1 MRCTG
6 GEAGQPS
13 VPVPG
18 AGAHSHAGADLLP
31 RPAPPSLLQ
40 LLPLAVMAVVAV
52 VDLLAGPRIGF
63 LPLLS
68 LGPALAA
75 VSYSPFRTALTGG
88 LALGLCVLLALYDA
102 RLDSRPGTVAL
113 ATVFGVTAA
122 GLLASAGRQRREH
135 ELANVRAVAEV
146 AQRVLLRPVAR
157 NAYPPVQVAVRYLS
171 ANATAHIGGDLY
183 EVLAGPGVL
192 RLIVGDVQGK
202 GLPAV
207 QTAAT
212 VLGAFRSA
220 AHDAPGLEQ
229 IAEQIEISLER
240 QDRDEEFVT
249 AVLAEVSDGGSRVD
263 ILNCGHP
270 PPLMV
275 RAAAVSLV
283 EPVEAGLPLGL
294 TSFASSPRSLRSV
307 TLGPGDQ
314 ILFYTDGISEARD
327 KSGEFY
333 PLERSG
339 PLLDGQPPEAALDRL
354 YRDVIQYVGHVLN
367 DDAAMLL
374 ISRRDADRPRPAQL

>member
-1 MRCTG
+1 MPVA
-6 GEAGQPS
+6 GEEA
-13 VPVPG
+13 PG
-18 AGAHSHAGADLLP
+18 HAGADLLP
-31 RPAPPSLLQ
+31 RPASLSPLQ
-40 LLPLAVMAVVAV
+40 LLPLAVMAVVAAI
-52 VDLLAGPRIGF
+52 DLLAGPRIGF

-75 VSYSPFRTALTGG
+75 VSYSPSRTALTGG
-88 LALGLCVLLALYDA
+88 LALGLCALLALYDG
-102 RLDSRPGTVAL
+102 RLGTRPGTVAL

-146 AQRVLLRPVAR
+146 AQQVLLRPVAGD
-157 NAYPPVQVAVRYLS
+157 AYPPVQVAVRYMS
-171 ANATAHIGGDLY
+171 ASASAHIGGDLY
-183 EVLAGPGVL
+183 EVIARPGGL

-202 GLPAV
+202 GLAAV

-229 IAEQIEISLER
+229 ITEQIEISLER

-249 AVLAEVSDGGSRVD
+249 AVLAEISEGGSRVE

-275 RAAAVSLV
+275 RAAAVSLI
-283 EPVEAGLPLGL
+283 EPVEPGLPLGL
-294 TSFASSPRSLRSV
+294 ASFASSARSLRTV
-307 TLGPGDQ
+307 ALGPGDQ
-314 ILFYTDGISEARD
+314 MLFYTDGISEARD

-354 YRDVIQYVGHVLN
+354 YRDVIGYVGHVLT
-367 DDAAMLL
+367 DDAALLL
-374 ISRRDADRPRPAQL
+374 ISRRSLPGKSALG

>member
-1 MRCTG
+1 MVI
-6 GEAGQPS
+6 EAGERS

-18 AGAHSHAGADLLP
+18 EVPSGPAGADPLP
-31 RPAPPSLLQ
+31 RPASPSLLQ
-40 LLPLAVMAVVAV
+40 LMPPAVMAVVAAG
-52 VDLLAGPRIGF
+52 DLLAGPRIGF

-75 VSYSPFRTALTGG
+75 VSYRPFRTALTGG
-88 LALGLCVLLALYDA
+88 LALGLCVLLALYDG
-102 RLDSRPGTVAL
+102 RLGSLPGIVAL

-122 GLLASAGRQRREH
+122 GLLASAARQRRED
-135 ELANVRAVAEV
+135 ELANVRAIAEV
-146 AQRVLLRPVAR
+146 AQRVLLRPVPPH
-157 NAYPPVQVAVRYLS
+157 AYPPVQVAVRYLS
-171 ANATAHIGGDLY
+171 ANASAHIGGDLY
-183 EVLAGPGVL
+183 EVIARPGAL

-220 AHDAPGLEQ
+220 AYDAPGLEQ
-229 IAEQIEISLER
+229 IAEQIEISLAR

-249 AVLAEVSDGGSRVD
+249 AVLAEISEGGSRVE

-275 RAAAVSLV
+275 RATAVTLI
-283 EPVEAGLPLGL
+283 EPVQAGLPLGL
-294 TSFASSPRSLRSV
+294 ACFGPPARRPHTVALR
-307 TLGPGDQ
+307 PEDQ

-339 PLLDGQPPEAALDRL
+339 ALLGGQPPEAALDRL
-354 YRDVIQYVGHVLN
+354 QRDVIRHVGHVLN
-367 DDAAMLL
+367 DDAAVLL
-374 ISRRDADRPRPAQL
+374 ISRGAPAGEPAPR